1 MIPFALH
8 TPTTLDEA
16 LDLLEKYGEDARPI
30 AGGTALV
37 LLMQQRLVR
46 PEHLVTLGGIKELN
60 GIDASNGALRIGAA
74 VHHRVL
80 ENNEQAKQ
88 GWPLLTYTYRRVATV
103 RIRNVATVGGGLA
116 HADPNQ
122 DPPATYIA
130 LNARVGITSKK
141 GRRELPAEELFTG
154 YYETALE
161 PGELITDV
169 TVPRPERPLRT
180 AYLKFLPRTADDY
193 ATVAVSVAL
202 DVEDGRCR
210 DARIAI
216 NSAGPTP
223 IRARPAEDVLRGQPL
238 TPELFRAAA
247 ATVPPL
253 TDPVSDHRGSA
264 NYKSRMAEVFT
275 RRALEQATA

>member
-1 MIPFALH
+1 MIPFTLH

-16 LDLLEKYGEDARPI
+16 LDLLDRYGDDARPI

-46 PEHLVTLGGIKELN
+46 PEHLINLARVKELSA
-60 GIDASNGALRIGAA
+60 IEVSNGELRVGAL

-80 ENNEQAKQ
+80 ENNAQAQQ

-122 DPPATYIA
+122 DPPATYIV
-130 LNARVGITSKK
+130 LNARVGIASKG
-141 GRRELPAEELFTG
+141 GRREIPAEELFTG
-154 YYETALE
+154 YYETSLQ
-161 PGELITDV
+161 PGELITHV
-169 TVPRPERPLRT
+169 TVPRAERPLRT

-202 DVEDGRCR
+202 DMDDGRCR
-210 DARIAI
+210 DVRIAL

-223 IRARPAEDVLRGQPL
+223 IRARPAEDTLRGQTL
-238 TPELFRAAA
+238 TPELLRAAA

-264 NYKSRMAEVFT
+264 NYKSRMAEVFV